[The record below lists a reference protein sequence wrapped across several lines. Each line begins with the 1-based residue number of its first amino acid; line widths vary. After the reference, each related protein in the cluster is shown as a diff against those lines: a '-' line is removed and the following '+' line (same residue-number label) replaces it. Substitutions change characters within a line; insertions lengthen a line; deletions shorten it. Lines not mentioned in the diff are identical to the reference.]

1 YLQPDPRLR
10 RGVHTA
16 LPSWPPGFNGGV
28 FYRKSYFL
36 GLRTEPSIAWR
47 AKHLYDPVFH
57 HTIPPAWTLIFIAQQ
72 P

>member
-36 GLRTEPSIAWR
+36 GLRTEPSKLRVLSLVGVKICDAFGIA
-47 AKHLYDPVFH
+47 F
-57 HTIPPAWTLIFIAQQ
+57 FQ
-72 P
+72 